1 MKDIRKTSIKAI
13 IAVILT
19 FPLMTFAQM
28 KLEGHSMQTH
38 SLTHWLI
45 TGLILAAIIGIIV
58 WYRKRKK

>member
-13 IAVILT
+13 IAAILT

-28 KLEGHSMQTH
+28 KHEGHSMQTH
-38 SLTHWLI
+38 SLTHWLF